1 MSLMDKRQSTADYI
15 EELENK
21 VSELGEFRS
30 SYWGLSKE
38 YEELEKELRTFKDA
52 CNFFEGEN
60 KRLRKTIERLEFE
73 LKKDRDGNGGQRQE
87 GLLKLVREHPE
98 LPIVPFVDAE
108 IVADAGGYWL
118 GSFGIVRVDEYLV
131 PLYGDA
137 PVMFKSDNDVFDTL
151 EKCLSDEE
159 FEELPETEG
168 ECRAIYEALPWK
180 KAIIVYIDLP
190 E

>member
-1 MSLMDKRQSTADYI
+1 MSLMYKRQSTADYI
-15 EELENK
+15 
-21 VSELGEFRS
+21 
-30 SYWGLSKE
+30 
-38 YEELEKELRTFKDA
+38 EELEKELRTFKDA

-60 KRLRKTIERLEFE
+60 RRLRKIVERLEFE
-73 LKKDRDGNGGQRQE
+73 LKRDRDGNRGQRQE

-98 LPIVPFVDAE
+98 LPVVPFVDAE

-159 FEELPETEG
+159 FEKLPETEG